1 MARGPY
7 YGFRN
12 RRLRFAGAAATPGRR
27 PKADRKA
34 RRERL
39 EAFRKRRDE
48 QAASRGRLRG
58 KGAGKPL
65 DTAMRPGKG
74 VKR

>member
-1 MARGPY
+1 MTDERPDPD
-7 YGFRN
+7 
-12 RRLRFAGAAATPGRR
+12 RLLAQVQ
-27 PKADRKA
+27 
-34 RRERL
+34 RE
-39 EAFRKRRDE
+39 E